1 MRGLVSRYGYTL
13 LVALVTA
20 MLTFPFR
27 FFRAPPE
34 EVINTLFGAAPFELS
49 SSWSNPSLLVN
60 LAIYVV
66 CTFAFTIIAV
76 GCPIACGVFSPV
88 FLIGAA
94 FGRGFGEIL
103 DMATP
108 EERHITAGA
117 YAVVGAAAMAAGVTR
132 TVSCAVMVFELT
144 GQLNHM
150 LPVLVA
156 VLAAY
161 GVGNV
166 FNKSIYDTMLEL
178 NNLNPKRERIER
190 RPPSRVGNR
199 GPTPPVT
206 GTYETVPPAAA
217 PDRSTVELESVRSQ
231 QVS

>member
-1 MRGLVSRYGYTL
+1 
-13 LVALVTA
+13 

-27 FFRAPPE
+27 FFRASAE
-34 EVINTLFGAAPFELS
+34 EVINTLFGAAPFTLS
-49 SSWSNPSLLVN
+49 SNWSNPSLLVN

-103 DMATP
+103 DILTP

-190 RPPSRVGNR
+190 RPNSRAGNR
-199 GPTPPVT
+199 GPTPPARA
-206 GTYETVPPAAA
+206 YETVPAA
-217 PDRSTVELESVRSQ
+217 PAPERSTVVELEPVR
-231 QVS
+231 